1 MDLEARVT
9 LLEDE
14 IGILKGEIKTILL
27 DVRTAFLAQYNP
39 FTIAALPPQAEPQRF
54 DATGPF
60 AGNDVVAA
68 EPETPVFTK
77 PNVHPMEP
85 MVSETTTTI
94 VQSKRS
100 PKAPRF
106 EMNTMAMLMAWT
118 QGNMARLN
126 LTEMSSLL
134 ALARYGGVIE
144 AELELILNRIA
155 EHFEHRVDP
164 RTGEARLKA
173 PATISEY
180 LLALHELNSV
190 LNEEDELAFRW
201 LRNAA

>member
-1 MDLEARVT
+1 MDLEDLVT

-14 IGILKGEIKTILL
+14 VGILNGEIKTILL

-54 DATGPF
+54 EP
-60 AGNDVVAA
+60 AGDDVISP
-68 EPETPVFTK
+68 EPVTPVFTK
-77 PNVHPMEP
+77 PNVRSMEP
-85 MVSETTTTI
+85 VVSETTTI
-94 VQSKRS
+94 VQSKRT
-100 PKAPRF
+100 PRAPRF
-106 EMNTMAMLMAWT
+106 EMNTLAMLMAWT

-126 LTEMSSLL
+126 LTEMGSLL

-144 AELELILNRIA
+144 AELEHILHKIA
-155 EHFEHRVDP
+155 GHFEHRVDP
-164 RTGEARLKA
+164 RTGEARFKA